1 MLINLIKN
9 AQQAIHNEG
18 EIKINAEFE
27 EDHVVKISIAD
38 TGCGI
43 TVEDLKNVFVPFYT
57 TKEEGSG
64 IGLSVARQI
73 IRLHKGNIIL
83 KSDEQQGTT
92 VSLLLKSKQI

>member
-18 EIKINAEFE
+18 EIKINVKIE
-27 EDHVVKISIAD
+27 EDHFVMISIAD

-43 TVEDLKNVFVPFYT
+43 TLEDFKNVFVPFYT
-57 TKEEGSG
+57 TKEEESG